1 MITPI
6 FFIIGIVYF
15 VSMVMMFSA
24 AMLKNTSTNAQL
36 ILFMIGIIPFVN
48 TAILLAALI
57 AVFLEQLNK

>member
-1 MITPI
+1 
-6 FFIIGIVYF
+6 
-15 VSMVMMFSA
+15 MVMMFSA

-57 AVFLEQLNK
+57 AVFLEQPNK